1 MRFTIVAVVAL
12 GMLGVAEAENGD
24 ELQMEQMDNSVM
36 KLTINDI
43 DTTEIRQPK
52 KRPRAKTL
60 TQYESATL
68 QAGHSTSFTSIL
80 TSVWTHSRNE
90 FLYVF
95 SDADPIPSF
104 ISYSLTSISSPPGYD
119 YAHVL
124 GGQIYAEDGTYLG
137 VVSSNK
143 YSSDS
148 ITNTFGSYGSKYSS
162 TSIKNEFGSY
172 GSPYASQSAYN
183 KYSSSPPVIYVGS
196 TAVCYLS
203 TNTFRSPRCD
213 PDELFSYLAG
223 DAPGGFPT
231 VRHSIE
237 VNSTAPAGTYEF
249 PVIFGFYSE
258 GDASNLIGAEA
269 VWFSITVQSAN
280 SSPILS
286 NIGNKSVAEG
296 AELRFTLFASDP
308 DGDALTYSGS
318 MSPSAS
324 GPTLSSTS
332 GIFSWTPNS
341 SQSGS
346 YTATFTVADGKGGS
360 DSETI
365 TITVANV
372 NQPPVLSTVGS
383 RTISEGSALN
393 INLSASDADGNN
405 LTYSVSGNPSG
416 SSLSGNT
423 FSWTPT
429 STQSGSYTVT
439 FTVDDGVGSSDS
451 ETITISVTDKNLS
464 PVLSAI
470 GDQTVSEG
478 NALNLTLSASDPDG
492 DSVTY
497 SVSGNASGSSLSGS
511 NFNWTPTLD
520 QSGTYAIT
528 FTANDSNGGSD
539 SETIHI
545 TVTNTNQPPILTLI
559 GDQTVLEGSALN
571 LTLSATDEDG
581 DNLTYS
587 ISNTPSGSSLSGNTF
602 SWTPTNAQSGSYTVT
617 FAVDDGVGN
626 SDSETITI
634 MVTDKN
640 LPPVLSAIGDRT
652 ALEGSALTITLSAS
666 DEDGDDLVYSVS
678 NSPDGASISNNEFSW
693 TPTSTQDGSYDITFT
708 VDDGRGGSDSEMIS
722 ITVTDVNLP
731 PIISAIAD
739 QVVMEG
745 ETITITLSAVD
756 PDNDDLTYSL
766 LDLPLGA
773 VLQDSVFSWT
783 PEFDRAGDYNLSFS
797 IADGKGGE
805 ASATVA
811 VVVRDINRPPI
822 FQAID
827 GLKVAPN
834 EELELRVSAHD
845 PDGDSVKLS
854 VPDSPDGSQLVDSV
868 FTWIPHVTDIG
879 LSTLRFVAVDSGG
892 ASDTLD
898 VEISVEAN
906 GPIASLIEMDLDPE
920 SGNQALKGAD
930 IADGETIEIEFHYIG
945 DANITGFGLT
955 LEFDADV
962 IELKVGE
969 FTSNIGPAANVLP
982 LAVLSGSVAQLG
994 AVNTDGRIIENKQI
1008 CTIPILLN
1016 LELEGPT
1023 VVTLSQII
1031 LKFDDRSDL
1040 QLAVNE
1046 QITISPRLVTGD
1058 FDGNGVVDFVDFF
1071 SFADA
1076 FGAPSFDP
1084 RYDLN
1089 GDGEVSFLDFFMFAD
1104 FFSSNERAKLMI
1116 LAERLIGLP
1125 TRTLLSQNFPN
1136 PFNSDTSIS
1145 YSIGSPGYIELSVY
1159 DLNGQR
1165 VKSLT
1170 KKHHAP
1176 GQYQLSW
1183 DGTNSA
1189 GIQVSSGTYLL
1200 QIQSET
1206 STDTRKMMLVK

>member
-12 GMLGVAEAENGD
+12 GMLGVAEAKNGD
-24 ELQMEQMDNSVM
+24 DLQMEQMDNSVL

-308 DGDALTYSGS
+308 DGDALAYSGS

-451 ETITISVTDKNLS
+451 ETITISVTDKNLP

-470 GDQTVSEG
+470 GDQ
-478 NALNLTLSASDPDG
+478 AAS
-492 DSVTY
+492 
-497 SVSGNASGSSLSGS
+497 
-511 NFNWTPTLD
+511 
-520 QSGTYAIT
+520 
-528 FTANDSNGGSD
+528 
-539 SETIHI
+539 
-545 TVTNTNQPPILTLI
+545 
-559 GDQTVLEGSALN
+559 
-571 LTLSATDEDG
+571 
-581 DNLTYS
+581 
-587 ISNTPSGSSLSGNTF
+587 
-602 SWTPTNAQSGSYTVT
+602 
-617 FAVDDGVGN
+617 
-626 SDSETITI
+626 
-634 MVTDKN
+634 
-640 LPPVLSAIGDRT
+640 
-652 ALEGSALTITLSAS
+652 EGSALTITLSAS

-678 NSPDGASISNNEFSW
+678 NSPDGASISNNEFRW
-693 TPTSTQDGSYDITFT
+693 TPTATQAGSYAVTFT
-708 VDDGRGGSDSEMIS
+708 VEDGMGGSDSETIS
-722 ITVTDVNLP
+722 IAVADVNISPALSAIGDQVVSEGELLSLTLSAFDADGDSLVYSVSNNPSESSLSGSEFSWTPTTTQAGSYAVTFTVEDGMGGSDSEAITITVTNINLP
-731 PIISAIAD
+731 PMISAIAD
-739 QVVMEG
+739 QIVMEG

-756 PDNDDLTYSL
+756 PDNDELTYSL
-766 LDLPLGA
+766 LNIPPGA
-773 VLQDSVFSWT
+773 VLTDSVFSWT
-783 PEFDRAGDYNLSFS
+783 PAFDRAGDYSLSFS
-797 IADGKGGE
+797 VADGKGGE
-805 ASATVA
+805 ASTTVA

-834 EELELRVSAHD
+834 EDLELRVSAQD
-845 PDGDSVKLS
+845 PDGDSVELS
-854 VPDSPDGSQLVDSV
+854 MPDSPEGSQLVDSV

-1104 FFSSNERAKLMI
+1104 FFSSNERAKLMV

-1136 PFNSDTSIS
+1136 PFNSDTSIF
-1145 YSIGSPGYIELSVY
+1145 YTIGSPGYIELSVY

-1183 DGTNSA
+1183 DGTNGA
-1189 GIQVSSGTYLL
+1189 GSQVSSGIYLL